1 MKKLQDK
8 VAVFV
13 GGGSAVATI
22 ALKHFMDEGA
32 KVLLVDVDE
41 KYFDRSRQLRDEY
54 RSESAPYRGVHLQG
68 DMSVR
73 WRSQSRSLAGST
85 SCATTPDSTEAATLR
100 RS

>member
-1 MKKLQDK
+1 M
-8 VAVFV
+8 AVFV

-22 ALKHFMDEGA
+22 ALKHLMDEGA

-54 RSESAPYRGVHLQG
+54 PERIRTFIGAGYLAEGYRY
-68 DMSVR
+68 R
-73 WRSQSRSLAGST
+73 RSLAGAT